1 MQNLLEDLTKL
12 LSKEEKYTSEGRM
25 LKNVIVEDALKLEPM
40 LIKLLLSDKKIKKNF
55 FQDIEGT
62 YVFDKIN
69 FQKFISNKQ
78 FLPDS
83 YTALKNKI
91 GLTTADEYI
100 TEKKDVVLSWPYKD
114 CMLEGG
120 QDKED
125 AKRDEIFWNETLAP
139 DEIDRLLSPKVL
151 TNWKKFDKD
160 GEYKVEDVSE
170 PDNLLIKG
178 NNLLGL
184 SSILRKYRGKVK
196 LIYLDP
202 PYNTEKDSFRYN
214 DSFNHSSW
222 LIFMK
227 NRIELSKKLLS
238 KDGVII
244 IQCDDKEQAYLK
256 VLLDEIMGRDNH
268 ESSFYIQVRF
278 AQKTLSEDNDFQK
291 VMEVAHIYSK
301 DSSYFRPNKIRE
313 EYSLDKFCFS
323 INELA
328 KGQEIEVGGKK
339 VTIFKD
345 GEYEILKGE
354 GHIDGLKET
363 WATGSLIRQ
372 GGTAAEF
379 LSKYLIER
387 KKNDG
392 LKVLYKVSN
401 MGEDGLGHRYI
412 SGPKKATAFRG
423 KFYSGVPI
431 SIKEQVL
438 QGHYTKEKPIPNLL
452 NNYWNFEGE
461 FGNCRHEGGVDIGG
475 GKKPEAMLSS
485 LIDFF
490 SNENDIVL
498 DFFTGSG
505 TTCAVAHKMNRRY
518 IGIEQLDYSEN
529 DSVNR
534 LRQVISG
541 EKTGISTEVNWQG
554 GGSFFYCELANAN
567 QKYIDKINKAK
578 DSKTLL
584 KIWEIMQEKA
594 FISYKVDIK
603 AINESIDEFKGL
615 PIVDQKRFLI
625 ETLDKNMLYV
635 PYSEIDDADY
645 NISDEDKKLNHKFY
659 GSKA

>member
-431 SIKEQVL
+431 S
-438 QGHYTKEKPIPNLL
+438 GLL
-452 NNYWNFEGE
+452 
-461 FGNCRHEGGVDIGG
+461 
-475 GKKPEAMLSS
+475 KKP
-485 LIDFF
+485 
-490 SNENDIVL
+490 
-498 DFFTGSG
+498 
-505 TTCAVAHKMNRRY
+505 
-518 IGIEQLDYSEN
+518 
-529 DSVNR
+529 
-534 LRQVISG
+534 
-541 EKTGISTEVNWQG
+541 
-554 GGSFFYCELANAN
+554 
-567 QKYIDKINKAK
+567 
-578 DSKTLL
+578 
-584 KIWEIMQEKA
+584 
-594 FISYKVDIK
+594 
-603 AINESIDEFKGL
+603 
-615 PIVDQKRFLI
+615 
-625 ETLDKNMLYV
+625 
-635 PYSEIDDADY
+635 
-645 NISDEDKKLNHKFY
+645 
-659 GSKA
+659 